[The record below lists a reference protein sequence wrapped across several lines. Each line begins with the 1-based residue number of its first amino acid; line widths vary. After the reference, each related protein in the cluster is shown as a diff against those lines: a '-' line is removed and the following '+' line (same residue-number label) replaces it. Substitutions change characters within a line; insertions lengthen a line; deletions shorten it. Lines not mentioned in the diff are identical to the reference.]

1 MHVLFA
7 RHEGTP
13 RIQRPPQTRG
23 WWPGKTLPPPHRS
36 LPPPPRISPTSLPQT
51 GEMASDQPSE
61 DEPAAA
67 TAGQPGCCVS
77 MPTCGLPRLRRAA
90 MRSQP
95 APRALVPLAQL
106 WLCLCLR
113 YSLAVCL
120 LLPVP
125 ASATGCQP
133 LPLSVCLF
141 LCRPASVSGWLC
153 PLLAALN
160 QPGLQVVRAASWTT
174 TTEDTAGGHA
184 RGQCAAY
191 PMHVTL
197 RC

>member
-1 MHVLFA
+1 MSPL
-7 RHEGTP
+7 
-13 RIQRPPQTRG
+13 Q
-23 WWPGKTLPPPHRS
+23 LP
-36 LPPPPRISPTSLPQT
+36 LDNQV
-51 GEMASDQPSE
+51 
-61 DEPAAA
+61 AAYSSM
-67 TAGQPGCCVS
+67 TTCC
-77 MPTCGLPRLRRAA
+77 LPRLRRAA

-125 ASATGCQP
+125 ASATGCLP

-141 LCRPASVSGWLC
+141 LCRPASASASGWLC

-174 TTEDTAGGHA
+174 TRYSRWVRTRTVCSIPNARHLAVLRVQLWQVIEQLQTAARA
-184 RGQCAAY
+184 RGKGKRTVNRQRSALEALQLEPAGECTARLLLAASVFL
-191 PMHVTL
+191 PS
-197 RC
+197 